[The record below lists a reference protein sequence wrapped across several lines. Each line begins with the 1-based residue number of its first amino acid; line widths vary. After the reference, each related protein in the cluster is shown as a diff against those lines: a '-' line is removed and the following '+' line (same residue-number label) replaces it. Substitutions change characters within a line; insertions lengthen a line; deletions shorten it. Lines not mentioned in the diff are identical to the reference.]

1 METAQEVAAYER
13 DEGEKVTAAVIKK
26 ALKALIDDLKD
37 SPGRSARKELE
48 RLQKQD
54 RIIKTIEKR
63 IREAKAALKD
73 KTVELKLKLQLKR
86 VGGEDYKAETQ
97 ALIEQ
102 IDARLA
108 DLDPGNKVD
117 KKKIAALNRDRDV
130 LAERIVRTDVLIDV
144 IGGQNSEGEARELI
158 LTKLYDIA
166 QAELDLYLSAE
177 KRGLVF
183 GVENLWNKYA
193 IDGTIGEI
201 AYVERCP
208 EKAVLNSGIF
218 ILRCRDGSY
227 DHRWMFCILQSD
239 YFRRFLDDNLT
250 GSTIQHLY
258 QHAFNNF
265 EFPIPEK
272 TEQIKIARIFST
284 VNRTIEQT
292 EALIAKQ
299 TRVKI
304 GLIHDLCTRGVDEH
318 GSLRSEEAHNFKD
331 SPLGRIPV
339 EWEVKEVQ
347 ELLANVDPPMRSGPF
362 GSALLKEELLE
373 SGIPLLG
380 IDNVLPEEFV
390 PHFNRFVAPKKAKQ
404 LKRFRVRPGDVMIT
418 IMGTVGRCCMVPC
431 DIDEALSSKHVWT
444 IRQAVC
450 AQ

>member
-193 IDGTIGEI
+193 MSNRKLQ
-201 AYVERCP
+201 AR
-208 EKAVLNSGIF
+208 
-218 ILRCRDGSY
+218 RDAT
-227 DHRWMFCILQSD
+227 LKT
-239 YFRRFLDDNLT
+239 LE
-250 GSTIQHLY
+250 
-258 QHAFNNF
+258 NF
-265 EFPIPEK
+265 
-272 TEQIKIARIFST
+272 
-284 VNRTIEQT
+284 
-292 EALIAKQ
+292 
-299 TRVKI
+299 
-304 GLIHDLCTRGVDEH
+304 
-318 GSLRSEEAHNFKD
+318 
-331 SPLGRIPV
+331 
-339 EWEVKEVQ
+339 
-347 ELLANVDPPMRSGPF
+347 MRS
-362 GSALLKEELLE
+362 LE
-373 SGIPLLG
+373 YM
-380 IDNVLPEEFV
+380 E
-390 PHFNRFVAPKKAKQ
+390 
-404 LKRFRVRPGDVMIT
+404 
-418 IMGTVGRCCMVPC
+418 
-431 DIDEALSSKHVWT
+431 
-444 IRQAVC
+444 
-450 AQ
+450 